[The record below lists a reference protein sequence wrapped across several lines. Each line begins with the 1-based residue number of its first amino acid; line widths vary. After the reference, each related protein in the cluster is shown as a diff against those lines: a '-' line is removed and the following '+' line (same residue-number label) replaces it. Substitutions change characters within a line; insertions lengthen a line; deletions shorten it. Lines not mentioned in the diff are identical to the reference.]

1 MYFRILT
8 FFTVLFLT
16 ALFGLTKD
24 LPSIGGMS
32 QNYDMGN
39 LDEQMTCLAQ
49 AVYFEARGEPFQG
62 QIAVAQVV
70 RNRVTSAKKPRT
82 YCQIVFAGSMRRNS
96 CQFSFACDGKSDK
109 AREQRSW
116 KRAVRIAHMVA
127 AGNLRDLSGQA
138 THYHAT
144 YVSPK
149 WAKSLTITAT
159 IGEHIFY
166 R

>member
-8 FFTVLFLT
+8 FLTVLFLT
-16 ALFGLTKD
+16 AFFGLTKD
-24 LPSIGGMS
+24 LPAITDISHS
-32 QNYDMGN
+32 YDINN
-39 LDEQMTCLAQ
+39 LDEQMNCLAQ

-70 RNRVTSAKKPRT
+70 RNRVINAKKPKT
-82 YCQIVFAGSMRRNS
+82 FCQIVFAGSMRRNS

-109 AREQRSW
+109 PREQTAW
-116 KRAVRIAHMVA
+116 KRAVKVAHIVA
-127 AGNLRDLSGQA
+127 QGNLRDLSGQA

-144 YVSPK
+144 YVSPE
-149 WAKSLTITAT
+149 WAKSMTVTT
-159 IGEHIFY
+159 NIGDHIFY